1 MYLTELARRREW
13 KTLITEANTLAQ
25 NFENPDYPSS
35 EILCQHSLPVLK
47 NLAQNRKWVEFIR
60 AVNHLSE
67 HIKISRQ
74 KLILD
79 YAVKPLVPGF
89 ISKFLRAFSK
99 GKQSSRK
106 GLPFINPVFAQR
118 INLEERKQSLKRFS
132 NQPTTDREK
141 QWRSLTSG
149 LLTIPIETVDL
160 ISSPFKIEP
169 RFPFMD
175 KRLIEFCLSLPP
187 EQKLNQGW
195 SRIVLRRAMEGILPA
210 KVQWRGGKTT
220 PAAAFLHGL
229 MKFDK
234 EFLSEIFSQE
244 ATKIEEYIN
253 LNTLEKAYHLF
264 ISNKLREADQG
275 KIWSAITLMVWF
287 RYHKSINN

>member
-1 MYLTELARRREW
+1 MMFPDSDERSFIEAVLEQGDFIPHFTHADSSGPLTESEQFFKYVDEPLIGNAYLIWGSNRAANHQGVRIVLNGFDGDTTVSHGVMYLTELARRREW

-118 INLEERKQSLKRFS
+118 INLEERKQSLKRFFD
-132 NQPTTDREK
+132 QPTTDREK

-187 EQKLNQGW
+187 EQKLNQG
-195 SRIVLRRAMEGILPA
+195 
-210 KVQWRGGKTT
+210 
-220 PAAAFLHGL
+220 
-229 MKFDK
+229 
-234 EFLSEIFSQE
+234 
-244 ATKIEEYIN
+244 
-253 LNTLEKAYHLF
+253 
-264 ISNKLREADQG
+264 
-275 KIWSAITLMVWF
+275 
-287 RYHKSINN
+287 